1 MPKLPVSFLR
11 APFAHRALHDIDKGR
26 PENSR
31 AAVSAAAQKGYGIEI
46 DVQLSSD
53 GQAMVFHDYSLERLT
68 LGTGAVRQAPA
79 CVLAETPLRHGEE
92 GVPELREVLD
102 IVAGQV
108 PLLIEVKDQDG
119 ALGASVGL
127 LEGAVVDAL
136 EGYEGDV
143 ALMSFN
149 PNSVA
154 VMRDLAPNIPRG
166 LVTEDFLKADDWVVP
181 AARLQELNNIPDYD
195 RVEACFVS
203 HNHAHFPSK
212 PVQDLKSR
220 GANILCWTV
229 KTPEEERHARL
240 IAENVTFEGYLAEIP
255 S

>member
-1 MPKLPVSFLR
+1 MPRLPVSFLR
-11 APFAHRALHDIDKGR
+11 APLAHRALHDKNNGR

-31 AAVSAAAQKGYGIEI
+31 AAVRAAMQQGYGIEI

-68 LGTGAVRQAPA
+68 LGKGAVRQASA
-79 CVLAETPLRHGEE
+79 CVLADTPLRNGDE
-92 GVPELREVLD
+92 GVPVLSEVLE

-119 ALGASVGL
+119 VLGPSVGS
-127 LEGAVVDAL
+127 LERAVVDAL
-136 EGYEGDV
+136 SGYEGEV

-154 VMRDLAPNIPRG
+154 AMRDLAPNIPRG
-166 LVTEDFLKADDWVVP
+166 LVTEDFLKADDWRVP
-181 AARLQELNNIPDYD
+181 EARLRELNDIPDYD

-203 HNHAHFPSK
+203 HNHSHFPSE
-212 PVQDLKSR
+212 PVQELKSR
-220 GANILCWTV
+220 GANVLCWTV
-229 KTPEEERHARL
+229 KSPEEEKQARL

-255 S
+255 A